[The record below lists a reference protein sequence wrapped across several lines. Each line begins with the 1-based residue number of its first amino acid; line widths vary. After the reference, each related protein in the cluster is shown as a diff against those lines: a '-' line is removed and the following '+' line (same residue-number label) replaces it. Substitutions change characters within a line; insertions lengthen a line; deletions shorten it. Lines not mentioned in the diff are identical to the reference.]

1 MKKIS
6 NFLAFLMTVSI
17 LLMACIGLAAC
28 GEPTVEEL
36 TIQSMPAKTSYFIG
50 EKFFPKG
57 LTLKAV
63 WSDGT
68 EEDVD
73 YSQCTY
79 PTTAFTEVVDK
90 VTVTYEN
97 ASVNVP
103 VTVYAEIAMES
114 VDVAS
119 EYFVS
124 AVKTTDKL
132 TLKDLVVT
140 AVYNDGSR
148 EPATEYTV
156 SIDDTDVTAQ
166 VIGEGVEGIS
176 LTKGLHK
183 CDITVEDK
191 SYTYYIGAYDETADQ
206 IKVEAENLKYTA
218 DLTGSE
224 SNFLEV
230 AALGTE
236 RRVELQVESTATYG
250 ASGTGSIGN
259 IQKGDVFKLHVTVA
273 EAGIYNF
280 YSNVSSSSRSSTTSV
295 ASNPINSLFKMK
307 INGTDFEIPNAAVA
321 HGHSTGTWATKDW
334 FYWTL
339 VCFGGV
345 ELQAGENVIEIECY
359 ALNQLITKSGDCM
372 NFDYFAF
379 QKQ

>member
-6 NFLAFLMTVSI
+6 NFLALLMTVSI
-17 LLMACIGLAAC
+17 LLMGCIGLAAC
-28 GEPTVEEL
+28 APTVEEL
-36 TIQSMPAKTSYFIG
+36 TIQSMPAKTSYLIG

-73 YSQCTY
+73 YSQCSY
-79 PTTAFTEVVDK
+79 PTTAFTEIVDK

-97 ASVNVP
+97 ASVDVP
-103 VTVYAEIAMES
+103 VTVYEEVVVES
-114 VDVAS
+114 IMATGD
-119 EYFVS
+119 FVS

-132 TLKDLVVT
+132 TLKDLMLT
-140 AVYNDGSR
+140 AVYNDGTMQ
-148 EPATEYTV
+148 PIDEYTV
-156 SIDDTDVTAQ
+156 SIDGTDVTAQ
-166 VIGEGVEGIS
+166 VIGKGVEGIS

-183 CDITVEDK
+183 CELIAEGK
-191 SYTYYIGAYDETADQ
+191 SYTYYIGAYDETAEQ

-230 AALGTE
+230 VALGTD
-236 RRVELQVESTATYG
+236 RTGGAQFTAEETADYG
-250 ASGTGSIGN
+250 ASGTGSIGA
-259 IQKGDVFKLHVTVA
+259 IQKGDTFKLRVTVA
-273 EAGIYNF
+273 EAGTYNF
-280 YSNVSSSSRSSTTSV
+280 YSNVSSTSRASKTSM
-295 ASNPINSLFKMK
+295 ASNVVNSLFKMK
-307 INGTDFEIPNAAVA
+307 VNGTDFAIPDAAVA
-321 HGHSTGTWATKDW
+321 HGHTSTKWATIDW

-359 ALNQLITKSGDCM
+359 NTNNIYGGTGECM
-372 NFDYFAF
+372 NFDYFTF